1 MKRLFLVASIAILL
15 QFSSPVRLPAQRGN
29 ADARVLWL
37 KGEDGAWTHGE
48 LVEAVSGARK
58 DTALVAMHP
67 RGNHGFFLQGP
78 LAQAGYSSLALV
90 ARHNTDLTFAI
101 WEDLPLDLAAGVK
114 YMLAHGYKKV
124 VLMGNSAS
132 GPLLTSYQD
141 LAENSDERKKWYGS
155 KIYTFPK
162 ADGLILSNPTP
173 GHAVTFLRRLDPAVV
188 DEETGRRDPT
198 LDMFNPKNWAAG
210 DPQTSQGVRYSPEFL
225 ARYRKAQSARLN
237 RLMDTAEKN
246 LKLIEGGKGRF
257 NDDDIM
263 VVKGVYAHPCH
274 LDLSLCGTQDPV
286 VKADPAVGPSG
297 LGERPVRNM
306 VKENSSIREAA
317 IHSYRSF
324 LSFRAIRSTDP
335 YTGLDYS
342 TSNAVTPYHI
352 ARVSVPILFLIST
365 GDEQVSLADLDEN
378 SAPIKRGVDVSR
390 FFVKGADHG
399 YSKPEWREKAAK
411 GARAWLEKRYP
422 K

>member
-1 MKRLFLVASIAILL
+1 MTKCTQLAVAAILL
-15 QFSSPVRLPAQRGN
+15 LGPSTGRLAAQRGN
-29 ADARVLWL
+29 TDARILWL
-37 KGEDGAWTHGE
+37 RTEDGAWTHGE
-48 LVEAVSGARK
+48 LLEAPGGQRK
-58 DTALVAMHP
+58 ETALVAMHP

-78 LAQAGYSSLALV
+78 LAKAGYSSLALV
-90 ARHNTDLTFAI
+90 ARHNTDLTFAM

-141 LAENSDERKKWYGS
+141 LAENADERQKWYKS
-155 KIYTFPK
+155 KSYTFPK
-162 ADGLILSNPTP
+162 AEGLILSNPTP
-173 GHAVTFLRRLDPAVV
+173 GHAVTFVRRLDPAVV
-188 DEETGRRDPT
+188 DEETGRRDPS
-198 LDMFNPKNWAAG
+198 LDMFNPKNWSAG
-210 DPQTSQGVRYSPEFL
+210 DPKTFVGVRYSPEFL
-225 ARYRKAQSARLN
+225 AKYRKAQSARLN
-237 RLMDTAEKN
+237 RLMDTAEKK
-246 LKLIEGGKGRF
+246 LKLIEAGKGRF
-257 NDDDIM
+257 NDDDII

-274 LDLSLCGTQDPV
+274 LDLSLCGTEDPA
-286 VKADPAVGPSG
+286 VKADPAIGPSG
-297 LGERPVRNM
+297 LGDRPVRNM

-365 GDEQVSLADLDEN
+365 GDEQVSLQDLDEN
-378 SAPIKRGVDVSR
+378 TKPIRKGVEVSR

-399 YSKPEWREKAAK
+399 YSKPEWKEKAAS
-411 GARAWLEKRYP
+411 GAQAWLEKRFN
-422 K
+422 